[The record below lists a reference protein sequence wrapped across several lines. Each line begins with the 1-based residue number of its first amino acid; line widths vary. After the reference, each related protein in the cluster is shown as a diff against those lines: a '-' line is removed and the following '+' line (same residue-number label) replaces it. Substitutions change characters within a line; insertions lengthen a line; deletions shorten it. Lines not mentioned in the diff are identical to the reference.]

1 MAIFDLYQQYSNLRA
16 LEAPILSCSFSCA
29 RHVVALPLVG
39 CGSDHGL
46 GVDDPHDLRIIN
58 TK

>member
-1 MAIFDLYQQYSNLRA
+1 LRA